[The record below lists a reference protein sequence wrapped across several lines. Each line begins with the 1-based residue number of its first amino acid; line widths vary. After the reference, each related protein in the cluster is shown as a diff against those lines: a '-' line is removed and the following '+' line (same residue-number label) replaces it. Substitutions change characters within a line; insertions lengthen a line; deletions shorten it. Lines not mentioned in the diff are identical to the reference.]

1 MLTISRKL
9 DECIEKIEKKKV
21 MSHKTINLLKD
32 MEYDEKVLKE
42 EICENLDKEDGSM
55 INE

>member
-1 MLTISRKL
+1 MSRKL
-9 DECIEKIEKKKV
+9 DECIEKIEKQKV
-21 MSHKTINLLKD
+21 MSHKTSNLLKD

-42 EICENLDKEDGSM
+42 EICKSLVEEDDIR

>member
-1 MLTISRKL
+1 MLTMSRKL
-9 DECIEKIEKKKV
+9 DECIEKIEKQKV
-21 MSHKTINLLKD
+21 MSHKTSNLLKD

-42 EICENLDKEDGSM
+42 EICKSLVEEDDIR